1 MPRFT
6 KIAAPAD
13 QEDPDIANAMAS
25 KEPLRVPS
33 PDDIKGRI
41 REEDIADLAKR
52 DQKTI
57 LTLSVMEQWIDWLVS
72 VVVDQDNS
80 IRQLDA
86 ENARRKIDLVKV
98 REQQKEESLKWSIIK
113 WGTVT
118 IAASMIAALIR
129 VVVEKYF

>member
-6 KIAAPAD
+6 KIAPPANQD
-13 QEDPDIANAMAS
+13 DPDIANAMLT

-33 PDDIKGRI
+33 PDDIKGHI

-52 DQKTI
+52 DRKTI
-57 LTLSVMEQWIDWLVS
+57 LALSVFEQWIDWLTS
-72 VVVDQDNS
+72 VVVEQDNM

-118 IAASMIAALIR
+118 IAASIIAALIR
-129 VVVEKYF
+129 AVAEKYF